1 MRRSRAKEDF
11 MRVRMR
17 ATAVLIVAAAVVG
30 TVAPAASALPAPWE
44 TSGVHHPVHAQG
56 HQVSS
61 DHLSGTV
68 AILRPG
74 GCYQ

>member
-1 MRRSRAKEDF
+1 

-17 ATAVLIVAAAVVG
+17 ATAVLFVAVAVGGV
-30 TVAPAASALPAPWE
+30 VAPAASALPAPWE
-44 TSGVHHPVHAQG
+44 TSSVHHPVHAQG
-56 HQVSS
+56 YQVSA

-68 AILRPG
+68 TVMCPG